1 MKKLAYLGLGV
12 MGSGMAGRL
21 LEAGYPV
28 TVWNRTPEKA
38 QPLVEQGA
46 TQVGTPAEA
55 VAEAEVILYCLADDA
70 AVEAVVYGEE
80 GILKGGHRGQ
90 IAVDMST
97 VYPETS
103 RKESKAYAEKGI
115 DFLDAP
121 VFGSRGE
128 ANSGGLWI
136 VVGGERDVLES
147 VRPILDPLSA
157 TIHYMGGTGRGTSM
171 KLVGNLIVA
180 LQLEAL
186 GESLVLATKAGLNPT
201 DVLDVLHVTDFR
213 SPIFDGVGE
222 SLVERDFSTDFA
234 LRHMLKDANLIARLA
249 EELQTPLPAG
259 AVVREML
266 KAAVNEGWE
275 DQNASALIKEL
286 ERMAKTTVIRRET

>member
-12 MGSGMAGRL
+12 MGSGMAGQL

-38 QPLVEQGA
+38 RPLVEQGA
-46 TQVGTPAEA
+46 TQAGTPAEA
-55 VAEAEVILYCLADDA
+55 VADAEVILYCLANDDA
-70 AVEAVVYGEE
+70 VEDVVYGEE
-80 GILKGGHRGQ
+80 GILKGVHRGQ

-103 RKESKAYAEKGI
+103 RRESKAYAEKEI

-128 ANSGGLWI
+128 AKSGGLWI

-147 VRPILDPLSA
+147 VRPILEPLSA
-157 TIHYMGGTGRGTSM
+157 TLHYMGGTGMGTSM

-186 GESLVLATKAGLNPT
+186 GESMVLATKAGLNPT

-213 SPIFDGVGE
+213 SPIFDGVGP

-234 LRHMLKDANLIARLA
+234 LRHMLKDANLIAQLA
-249 EELQTPLPAG
+249 EELRVPVPAG
-259 AVVREML
+259 AVVRELL
-266 KAAVNEGWE
+266 KAAVNEGWGDE
-275 DQNASALIKEL
+275 NASALIKEL
-286 ERMAKTTVIRRET
+286 ERMADTTVKD